1 MVIKSK
7 YIILLSVLI
16 SFWHFTAAQNSDL
29 VHTRYI
35 YSHQDTIQLDSLI
48 ILPSSFKISSSQ
60 GNILDTA
67 FYTILFSDSKLILS
81 DKLPQ
86 SLYPITTEFK
96 VFPFDI
102 QKPYYHKKFEIRP
115 SKAAN
120 GIDEMSYYRYT
131 TQQKSTSPLGLDDFQ
146 KSGNISRAISV
157 GNQQNVSVL
166 SHLNLQIS
174 GRISEELE
182 LLASISDDNIPIQPD
197 GNTQQLQDFDKVFI
211 QIKHKN
217 GQLTA
222 GDFEMKNPNSFFL
235 RYYKKAQG
243 ANASVNLDLNSKTN
257 LKVYGGIA
265 LSRGKYARNTILGIE
280 GNQGPYK
287 LVGAN
292 FERAII
298 VLSGTEQVYV
308 DGKLLKRG
316 QNYDYIIDYNSG
328 EITFM
333 PSFPINKDK
342 RISVEFQYS
351 NRNYAR
357 YLANAGFEYSNPKWK
372 LATHYYVENDLKDQ
386 PLDMDLSAFQQQLLY
401 SIGDSLQYAI
411 SPSVDSVGFNDNE
424 VLYKKIDSL
433 GYSPVYVYS
442 NSPDSA
448 IYRLAFS
455 LVGAGNGN
463 YQQQNSSAN
472 GRVFKWVAPVN
483 GIKQGDYEPVILL
496 VTPKKKQLLTGIAEY
511 RISKNTFIHTEVA
524 VSNEDLNT
532 FSPYDKENN
541 TAPAFKINFQ
551 NIVPLSK
558 SKKTWNLT
566 TKANY
571 EYTDANFKPIER
583 FRSVEFSRDWNAND
597 IDGKAQQL
605 ASLSLN
611 LEKENRGR
619 VNYAFEDF
627 RAKGFY
633 SAQRNAIG
641 FNLKNDLWRTTGNA
655 SYTSTTQESRNTIF
669 FRHYFSLERNFKYIK
684 AGILENAE
692 DNQFRAKTTD
702 SLMLNS
708 FRFQEV
714 EAFVQ
719 TKDTAKQFVNLHYK
733 WRRDLL
739 PKFNSLNKAMD
750 AQEIGFKYSFLNSKA
765 NRINLI
771 ANYRLL
777 QVVDSS
783 LTTIKPQE
791 TANGRIEHILNVAKG
806 SIKAQTFYQ
815 LGSGME
821 TAKEFSY
828 LEVAA
833 GQGVYSWI
841 DYNENGVKELNEFEI
856 AAFQDQANYIRIYL
870 PSTDYVKTYNNQ
882 FSTSIMLNPSRVWRR
897 SEVGF
902 LRFVS
907 HFSNQL
913 VYRSSIK
920 TLNSDWFTFANP
932 FSHQLSDDSLMN
944 LNSSFRNTFY
954 FNRSHPKFGA
964 DYTFSKNENKILMMN
979 GYESRFNKQHQLKL
993 RWNLSRKF
1001 LVQIDSKYGN
1011 KSALSDYFESKE
1023 FDINFYEEQ
1032 LKVTYQPNRVFRI
1045 ALPISFGEKKNI
1057 EHYGGQRSQSFKIGL
1072 QSKYS
1077 LLEKG
1082 SFTFDM
1088 QRIDL
1093 VYNSETNSSVT
1104 FEMLEGLLPGTNY
1117 TWNISYRRTLLRNLQ
1132 LSVIY
1137 NGRKSEANNAI
1148 HVGSVQLRAFF

>member
-7 YIILLSVLI
+7 YIILIVWLLSFCQ
-16 SFWHFTAAQNSDL
+16 SGFTQNSTL
-29 VHTRYI
+29 TQSFSINSY
-35 YSHQDTIQLDSLI
+35 QDTILLDSMI
-48 ILPSSFKISSSQ
+48 IIPSSFKISNSK
-60 GNILDTA
+60 GEILDTSYYKMI
-67 FYTILFSDSKLILS
+67 FTSSKIVL
-81 DKLPQ
+81 DNNLPQ
-86 SLYPITTEFK
+86 YFYPLKAEFRLLS
-96 VFPFDI
+96 FDLR
-102 QKPYYHKKFEIRP
+102 KPYFHKKFKIKP
-115 SKAAN
+115 ASN
-120 GIDEMSYYRYT
+120 NIDNMSYYSFT
-131 TQQKSTSPLGLDDFQ
+131 INKKSNSPLGLDDFQ

-157 GNQQNVSVL
+157 SNQQNVSVL

-174 GRISEELE
+174 GKISEELE
-182 LLASISDDNIPIQPD
+182 LIASISDDNIPIQPD

-211 QIKHKN
+211 QIKHEK

-222 GDFEMKNPNSFFL
+222 GDFEMKRPNSFFM

-243 ANASVNLDLNSKTN
+243 ANASVNLDLKSKAN

-265 LSRGKYARNTILGIE
+265 LSRGKYARNTIIGIE

-287 LVGAN
+287 LIGAD

-316 QNYDYIIDYNSG
+316 QSYDYIIDYNTA

-333 PSFPINKDK
+333 PGFPINKDK

-357 YLANAGFEYSNPKWK
+357 YLANAGFEYSRTKWK
-372 LATHYYVENDLKDQ
+372 FATHYYIENDLKDQ
-386 PLDMDLSAFQQQLLY
+386 PLDMDLSSSQQQLLY

-433 GYSPVYVYS
+433 GFSPVYVYS

-463 YQQQNSSAN
+463 YRQQKSSAN
-472 GRVFKWVAPVN
+472 GRVFKWIAPIN
-483 GIKQGDYEPVILL
+483 GIKQGEYEPVVLL
-496 VTPKKKQLLTGIAEY
+496 VTPKKKQLISGIAEY
-511 RISKNTFIHTEVA
+511 HINNNTLIYTEVA

-551 NIVPLSK
+551 NTLPLSK
-558 SKKTWNLT
+558 RTKTWNLI

-583 FRSVEFSRDWNAND
+583 FRSVEFNRDWNAYD
-597 IDGKAQQL
+597 INGKTQQL
-605 ASLSLN
+605 ASIILN
-611 LEKENRGR
+611 LEKENIGKIK
-619 VNYAFEDF
+619 YSFEDF
-627 RAKGFY
+627 RAKDFY
-633 SAQRNAIG
+633 SAQRNSANIILGDKSWKTIG
-641 FNLKNDLWRTTGNA
+641 NL
-655 SYTSTTQESRNTIF
+655 SYTSTSQTNQNTKF
-669 FRHYFSLERNFKYIK
+669 LRHYLSLEKSFTHFKI
-684 AGILENAE
+684 GILENAE
-692 DNQFRAKTTD
+692 DNKFVAVSSD

-714 EAFVQ
+714 KAFAN
-719 TKDTAKQFVNLHYK
+719 TSDTSKQFVQLHYK
-733 WRRDLL
+733 WRRDFL
-739 PKFNSLNKAMD
+739 PKNISLTKAMD
-750 AQEIGFKYSFLNSKA
+750 AQEIGLKYSLLKSKINRLN
-765 NRINLI
+765 II
-771 ANYRLL
+771 GNYRRL
-777 QVVDSS
+777 QIGDSS
-783 LTTIKPQE
+783 LTSIKPQE
-791 TANGRIEHILNVAKG
+791 TANGRIEHILNFAKG
-806 SIKAQTFYQ
+806 SVKAQSFYQ

-828 LEVAA
+828 LEVTA

-870 PSTDYVKTYNNQ
+870 PSTNYIKTFNNQ

-897 SEVGF
+897 SDNDF

-920 TLNSDWFTFANP
+920 TLNSDWKSFVNP
-932 FSHQLSDDSLMN
+932 FSHQLIDDLLMN

-964 DYTFSKNENKILMMN
+964 DYTFSNNQNKILMMN
-979 GYESRFNKQHQLKL
+979 GYESRFNSQHQLKL
-993 RWNLSRKF
+993 RWNLNRKF
-1001 LVQIDSKYGN
+1001 LLQIDSKLGN
-1011 KSALSDYFESKE
+1011 KKSFSDYFESKE
-1023 FDINFYEEQ
+1023 FDISYYEEK
-1032 LKVTYQPNRVFRI
+1032 LKLTYQPNRVFRI
-1045 ALPISFGEKKNI
+1045 AMPILYTEKNNTDL
-1057 EHYGGQRSQSFKIGL
+1057 YGGQNSKSFKLGL
-1072 QSKYS
+1072 QVKYS

-1082 SFTFDM
+1082 SFTFDL
-1088 QRIDL
+1088 QRVDL
-1093 VYNSETNSSVT
+1093 AYNSETNSSVA
-1104 FEMLEGLLPGTNY
+1104 FEMLEGLLPGVNY
-1117 TWNISYRRTLLRNLQ
+1117 TWNFSYRRTILKNLQ
-1132 LSVIY
+1132 MSLVY
-1137 NGRKSEANNAI
+1137 NGRKNKANKAI
-1148 HVGSVQLRAFF
+1148 HIGSVQIRAFF